1 MRTIVKVLPSALAF
15 AGLMLAQGAINTY
28 AGNDALFAGAGKAAT
43 AAQIVGP
50 NGMAV
55 DAQGNLYISASG
67 LSMVL
72 KVAANTGVVSIYAG
86 NGLSTGGGDG
96 GLAVGAA
103 LDYPA
108 GLAFDAAGN
117 LYIVDAYASNVRKV
131 GPNGIITT
139 VAGDQGAGGF
149 AGGGGAATKALLTN
163 PSGIAVD
170 KSGNL
175 YIADTGNNRIRMV
188 AASSG
193 IISTIAGSSTTG
205 LTGDGGPAVN
215 ATFTLPGGLAIDASG
230 NLYIADQNNWVIRR
244 ISGGIITT
252 VAGTGKP
259 GYSGDNGQA
268 TKAMLRGPQ
277 GVAVDASG
285 NLYIADTGN
294 QRIRYVNVSG
304 AITTIAGTGV
314 NGFSGDGGAATAA
327 TFSTP
332 VEVAVDAS
340 GNVYVADLYNNRIR
354 RFVPGGAI
362 ATFAGT
368 PPF

>member
-15 AGLMLAQGAINTY
+15 AGLMLAEGAINTY

-131 GPNGIITT
+131 APNGIITT

-149 AGGGGAATKALLTN
+149 AGDGGPATKALLTN

-268 TKAMLRGPQ
+268 TKAMLGGPQ